1 MMQSRWFT
9 NSKTALGTA
18 LCAVTFSLSGLAQVG
33 LAQSVPPVILRIQ
46 TRNAV
51 SYNYDVTDSSTF
63 ATNQNVTPPVPS
75 RNFRNQI
82 GIGDIVTVNGQPVK
96 GTLVV
101 RNTSIGLSPD
111 PAPGGAIADMERGSA
126 ADYRFEILHPDGSP
140 IGTLTAIGF
149 AGSGAAPPGAP
160 LSATRQNLAIVGGT
174 GAFFGARGQAA
185 AAAGG
190 GPRQASVAE
199 DPGNRRANGGGGNL
213 YFFHLIPQSR
223 PEIVITSSGPAITH
237 ASDFSLVT
245 APKPA
250 AAGETLSLFATGL
263 GPTRPGVDPGQPFP
277 SNPLAAVTSP
287 VAVTV
292 NGKPAE
298 VLSAVGFPGAV
309 DGYQLNFRVPPDT
322 PRGTATIQLSAAW
335 IAGSEIRIVI
345 Q

>member
-1 MMQSRWFT
+1 MLFL

-18 LCAVTFSLSGLAQVG
+18 LCAVTFSLSGVAQAV
-33 LAQSVPPVILRIQ
+33 AQSVPPVILRIQ

-51 SYNYDVTDSSTF
+51 QYNYDVTDSSTI

-96 GTLVV
+96 GAVVV

-111 PAPGGAIADMERGSA
+111 PAPGGAIADMERGAA

-140 IGTLTAIGF
+140 IGTLVAIGF
-149 AGSGAAPPGAP
+149 SGAGAAPPGAP
-160 LSATRQNLAIVGGT
+160 LSATRLNLAIVGGT
-174 GAFFGARGQAA
+174 GAFFGALGQAA
-185 AAAGG
+185 VVAGG
-190 GPRQASVAE
+190 AAPRQASITE

-237 ASDFSLVT
+237 SSDFSLVT
-245 APKPA
+245 ASKPA

-277 SNPLAAVTSP
+277 SSPLAAVNSP
-287 VAVTV
+287 VEVTV
-292 NGKPAE
+292 NGRPAE
-298 VLSAVGFPGAV
+298 VLGAVGFPGAV
-309 DGYQLNFRVPPDT
+309 DGYQVNFRVPPDT
-322 PRGTATIQLSAAW
+322 PRGTATLQLSAAW
-335 IAGSEIRIVI
+335 IAGSETRIVI